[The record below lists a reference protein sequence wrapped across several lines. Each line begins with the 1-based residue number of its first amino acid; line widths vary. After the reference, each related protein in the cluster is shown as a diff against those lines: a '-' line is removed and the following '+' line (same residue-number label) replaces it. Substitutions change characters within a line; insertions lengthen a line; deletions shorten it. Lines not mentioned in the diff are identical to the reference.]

1 MIGRRH
7 YIFTKK
13 KNSAKAVM
21 ATILGIIALTS
32 YVLVIYLSY
41 QRGGQAAESYGITGF
56 FITVFAFAGLLLGIW
71 SRFEK
76 DMFYFFSYLGI
87 VLNTLALLGISV
99 ILYAPNHM

>member
-41 QRGGQAAESYGITGF
+41 RSGGQAAESYGITGF
-56 FITVFAFAGLLLGIW
+56 FITVFAFVGLLLGIW